1 MKKIKRVIIA
11 FLLLSILITIY
22 CFTPTRITPKKTLS
36 ENDIKIR
43 VHLQVT
49 TGPLYFLKED
59 QDKVWEIIK
68 DTYPNSN
75 PRYIGITG
83 NTPNHAVND
92 PVMLG
97 RDFTVYGEIIG
108 TYIDDTEGEI
118 PLFDV
123 KYSDATLPPIFRDD
137 TFVGKHPLFLLLP
150 IVILFLLMS
159 LLIIN
164 FKLSKMKKS

>member
-1 MKKIKRVIIA
+1 MKKIKRVIIT
-11 FLLLSILITIY
+11 FLVLSILIAIY
-22 CFTPTRITPKKTLS
+22 CFTPTRITPKETLS

-59 QDKVWEIIK
+59 KDKVWDIIK

-75 PRYIGITG
+75 PRYIKITG

-97 RDFTVYGEIIG
+97 DFNLYGEIIG

-123 KYSDATLPPIFRDD
+123 KYSDAALPPIFRDD
-137 TFVGKHPLFLLLP
+137 TYVGKNALYFLLLP
-150 IVILFLLMS
+150 IVILFLFMS